1 MVKYHKIIDRGL
13 YVDKLYKIAILNT
26 KGGVGKSTV
35 SMQLIVPYLFKKMK
49 TPISYFEFD
58 DENEDAIS
66 FDKSRLIWLEKVN
79 VTGVDLREQL
89 RDILLLENSI
99 CMDVGANKT
108 TVYVLDALIDSGMI
122 HTLDLVVIPLMD
134 GELDAVSAINI
145 YHQIKKSNPDIKI
158 LFVLNRWNENREVES
173 QFDLFL
179 GDKYGFFDTKGVIN
193 YIDEKDRNYVVLAD
207 SDAIK
212 YSRGFGVTLW
222 ELANQKQNIDNELKE
237 AIKNGASKEFIRKL
251 SFKKALK
258 KDCEE
263 YRDKILLKA
272 FKKLDEI
279 LVMSD

>member
-1 MVKYHKIIDRGL
+1 MKK
-13 YVDKLYKIAILNT
+13 YKIAVLNT

-35 SMQLIVPYLFKKMK
+35 SMQLIVPYLYEKLQS
-49 TPISYFEFD
+49 PISYFEFD

-66 FDKSRLIWLEKVN
+66 FSKSKLIWLEKVN

-122 HTLDLVVIPLMD
+122 HALDLVVIPLMD
-134 GELDAVSAINI
+134 GELDAVSALNI
-145 YHQIKKSNPDIKI
+145 YQKIKKANPDIKT

-179 GDKYGFFDTKGVIN
+179 GDKYGFFETKGIIN
-193 YIDEKDRNYVVLAD
+193 YIEEKDRNYVVLAD

-212 YSRGFGVTLW
+212 YSRGFGITLC
-222 ELANQKQNIDNELKE
+222 AF
-237 AIKNGASKEFIRKL
+237 IK
-251 SFKKALK
+251 
-258 KDCEE
+258 
-263 YRDKILLKA
+263 
-272 FKKLDEI
+272 
-279 LVMSD
+279 

>member
-1 MVKYHKIIDRGL
+1 MKNF
-13 YVDKLYKIAILNT
+13 KIAILNT

-35 SMQLIVPYLFKKMK
+35 SMQLIVPYLYKKINSA
-49 TPISYFEFD
+49 ISYFEFD

-66 FDKSRLIWLEKVN
+66 FDKSKLIWLEKVN
-79 VTGVDLREQL
+79 VTGVDLREQV

-108 TVYVLDALIDSGMI
+108 TVFVLNALIDSGMI
-122 HTLDLVVIPLMD
+122 HALDLVVIPLMD

-145 YHQIKKSNPDIKI
+145 YHHIKKANPDIKT
-158 LFVLNRWNENREVES
+158 LFVLNRWNEKREIES

-193 YIDEKDRNYVVLAD
+193 YIDENDRNYVVLAD

-222 ELANQKQNIDNELKE
+222 ELANSNDNVDSELKK
-237 AIKNGASKEFIRKL
+237 AIMEGASKDYIRML
-251 SFKKALK
+251 SFKKALI
-258 KDCEE
+258 KDCKDYKE
-263 YRDKILLKA
+263 RILDPA

-279 LVMSD
+279 LNID

>member
-1 MVKYHKIIDRGL
+1 MK
-13 YVDKLYKIAILNT
+13 KLHKIAILNT

-35 SMQLIVPYLFKKMK
+35 SMQLIVPYLYKKSK
-49 TPISYFEFD
+49 SPVSYFEFD

-66 FDKSRLIWLEKVN
+66 FDKSKLIWLEKVN
-79 VTGVDLREQL
+79 VSGVDLREQL

-108 TVYVLDALIDSGMI
+108 TVFVLNALIDSGMI
-122 HTLDLVVIPLMD
+122 HALDLVVIPLMD

-145 YHQIKKSNPDIKI
+145 YHHIKKANPEIKT
-158 LFVLNRWNENREVES
+158 LFVLNRWNENREIES

-193 YIDEKDRNYVVLAD
+193 YIEEKDRNYIVLAD

-222 ELANQKQNIDNELKE
+222 ELSNQKEDIDKELKK
-237 AIKNGASKEFIRKL
+237 AISKGAPKDYIRKL

-258 KDCEE
+258 KDCEI
-263 YRDKILLKA
+263 YRDKILIKA
-272 FKKLDEI
+272 FEKLDKI
-279 LVMSD
+279 LSD